1 MNTRER
7 DLLVLVKDEFA
18 NEKFIEQELELLN
31 EMLFHYETIDKF
43 CTVHEMFDF
52 NSYKIL
58 ESKKLKQFLLKRKDL
73 KPFQFICNKN

>member
-7 DLLVLVKDEFA
+7 DLLVLVKDEFVS
-18 NEKFIEQELELLN
+18 EQFMEQELEQLN

-43 CTVHEMFDF
+43 CMVHEMFDIDK
-52 NSYKIL
+52 YKTIDKL
-58 ESKKLKQFLLKRKDL
+58 QLMKLLMRKKEL